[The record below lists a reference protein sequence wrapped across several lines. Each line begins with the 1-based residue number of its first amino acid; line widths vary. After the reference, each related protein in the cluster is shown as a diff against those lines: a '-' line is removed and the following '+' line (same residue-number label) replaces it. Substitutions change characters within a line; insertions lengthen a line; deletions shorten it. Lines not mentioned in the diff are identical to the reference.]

1 MASEPPAA
9 PPVARG
15 ERASTEAGLMV
26 ERAEHIWRR
35 QIEDEEGG
43 AVGGT
48 RGGAPFRWLLLA
60 LAVAAIILLLFD
72 RLAQLG

>member
-1 MASEPPAA
+1 MAGKPPTA
-9 PPVARG
+9 PPDARD
-15 ERASTEAGLMV
+15 ERASTETRLMIEHA
-26 ERAEHIWRR
+26 ERAWQR
-35 QIEDEEGG
+35 QVEDEEGG

>member
-9 PPVARG
+9 PPDACN
-15 ERASTEAGLMV
+15 ERASTEARLMIEHA
-26 ERAEHIWRR
+26 ERAWRR
-35 QIEDEEGG
+35 QVENEEGG
-43 AVGGT
+43 PVGGR